1 MTASE
6 NPENLVR
13 HCPKCG
19 SVRVHQSRRRGP
31 IDRVLAALGG
41 AICRCHDCCARQ
53 AWFGFSP
60 VPIGNKDPEAPAWAG
75 IALIGSACAGFA
87 LVWWVVTRLTERIF

>member
-6 NPENLVR
+6 DSENLVR

-19 SVRVHQSRRRGP
+19 SIRVHHSRRRGP
-31 IDRVLAALGG
+31 IERVLAALGG

-60 VPIGNKDPEAPAWAG
+60 VPIGNKDPESPAWAG
-75 IALIGSACAGFA
+75 IAMIGSGCAAGFA
-87 LVWWVVTRLTERIF
+87 LVWWVVTRFAAF